1 MKRKSFLR
9 LTSTLAVT
17 PMIAPLQSLMPK
29 EKLKNWAGN
38 LTYSTDNISA
48 PSTVETVS
56 DLIKKTPR
64 LKALGTRH
72 CFNTIADS
80 RHQFISSQQL
90 NKVISLDEAAQTVT
104 VGAGIKYGELAP
116 LLHEKGFA
124 LHNLASLPHISVA
137 GSCVTAT
144 HGSGVNNGNLATAIK
159 AFEFVAADGTVH
171 QLSAEKDG
179 DLFRGAVVNL
189 GAIGVM
195 TKVALQLQKAFNM
208 RQYVYEHLPVSELK
222 ENFDKI
228 MSAGYSVSLFT
239 DWQSDTINE
248 VWIKSH
254 ENESTDFSKMD
265 SFFGAKAA
273 VKNMH
278 PIADLSAENCTDQ
291 MGVPG
296 PWYERLPHFKM
307 GFTPSSGKELQAEYF
322 VPYENAVDAILAIA
336 QLGKK
341 TGPHLFISE
350 LRSIAADD
358 LWMSPC
364 YNRKSVAIHFT
375 WKQEWNDVQRLL
387 PLVEKELSSFDCR
400 PHWGKLFRLTP
411 AQFSSRYE
419 RLNDFKSLVAKY
431 DPAGKF
437 KNDFLKNTILG

>member
-9 LTSTLAVT
+9 LSTTLAAA
-17 PMIAPLQSLMPK
+17 PMIAPIQDFLPK
-29 EKLKNWAGN
+29 EKIKNWAGN
-38 LTYSTDNISA
+38 LTYSTTNIISPATPEAVSA
-48 PSTVETVS
+48 FV
-56 DLIKKTPR
+56 KKTSR
-64 LKALGTRH
+64 LKALGTKH

-80 RHQFISSQQL
+80 KHQLVSSQQL
-90 NKVISLDEAAQTVT
+90 NKVITLDETSQTVT

-116 LLHEKGFA
+116 YLHEKGYA

-144 HGSGVNNGNLATAIK
+144 HGSGVNNGNLATAIR
-159 AFEFVAADGTVH
+159 AFEFVAADGSIH
-171 QLSAEKDG
+171 QLSAEMNG
-179 DLFRGAVVNL
+179 DLFKGAVVNL
-189 GAIGVM
+189 GAIGVI
-195 TKVALQLQKAFNM
+195 TKVTLQLQKAFNM
-208 RQYVYEHLPVSELK
+208 RQYVYEHLPVKQLEQHFN
-222 ENFDKI
+222 EI

-254 ENESTDFSKMD
+254 ENETTDFSKMD
-265 SFFGAKAA
+265 TFFGAKAA

-278 PIADLSAENCTDQ
+278 PIADLSAENCTEQ
-291 MGVPG
+291 MGVAG

-322 VPYENAVDAILAIA
+322 VPYENAVDAILAVA

-350 LRSIAADD
+350 IRSIAADD
-358 LWMSPC
+358 FWMSPA
-364 YNRKSVAIHFT
+364 YQRKSVAIHFT

-387 PLVEKELSSFDCR
+387 PLVEKELSPFDCR
-400 PHWGKLFRLTP
+400 PHWGKLFRLS
-411 AQFSSRYE
+411 AAELASRYE
-419 RLNDFKSLVAKY
+419 KINDFKSLVLKY
-431 DPAGKF
+431 DPEGKF
-437 KNDFLKNTILG
+437 RNDFLTKTIYG